1 MYNIMVYIIEISF
14 STKKN
19 SKIQSLLND
28 LNEIAN
34 KYNCIEKYH
43 ITETKEKKY
52 NYETIYI
59 FCCKFNS
66 ENDNKHNIMNINN
79 FIKTIKKY
87 KNVTID
93 TVQDENNITN
103 ILYVSP
109 YYLKTMMY
117 EERDEYIMKQR
128 KRRYSET
135 DYLILKEFKSEIS
148 KYNSEFV
155 MNNNDK
161 FNMSFNDYLKM
172 IN

>member
-1 MYNIMVYIIEISF
+1 
-14 STKKN
+14 
-19 SKIQSLLND
+19 
-28 LNEIAN
+28 
-34 KYNCIEKYH
+34 
-43 ITETKEKKY
+43 
-52 NYETIYI
+52 
-59 FCCKFNS
+59 
-66 ENDNKHNIMNINN
+66 MNINN